1 MSDPEFDALMDAV
14 DAATTREEKTKL
26 FKEADLYFAA
36 NMYAMAFP
44 PVVDALNLIQ
54 PWLKGYRGELGGS
67 EDFWVEPIMYMW
79 VDQDMKSK
87 MGH

>member
-44 PVVDALNLIQ
+44 PVVDALKLD
-54 PWLKGYRGELGGS
+54 PAPGS
-67 EDFWVEPIMYMW
+67 KVTEASWAAVRTFG
-79 VDQDMKSK
+79 SSL
-87 MGH
+87 

>member
-1 MSDPEFDALMDAV
+1 MDAV
-14 DAATTREEKTKL
+14 DAATTREEKKKL

-54 PWLKGYRGELGGS
+54 PGS
-67 EDFWVEPIMYMW
+67 KATEASWAAVRT
-79 VDQDMKSK
+79 S
-87 MGH
+87 GSSL